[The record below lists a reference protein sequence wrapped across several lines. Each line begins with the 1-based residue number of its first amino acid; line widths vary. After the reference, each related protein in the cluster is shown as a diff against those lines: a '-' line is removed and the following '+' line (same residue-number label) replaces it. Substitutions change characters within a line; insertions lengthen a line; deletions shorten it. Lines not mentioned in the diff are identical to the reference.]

1 MICRRWSMRRSPDIW
16 VTSCGDRWRWSEP
29 NCVYEA
35 CFFWIRAVKFK
46 VTVVYV
52 TISAECGKVWF
63 SLWYN
68 RDDCCAGCS
77 IERFQITDN
86 KDNLCWR
93 HKRRADKALDNGNIL
108 CRTGGGVRVSSTI
121 SSSSGGRKENTILM
135 LGSFTIVSGQ
145 VRHQ

>member
-1 MICRRWSMRRSPDIW
+1 MGRSPDVR

-35 CFFWIRAVKFK
+35 CFFWIRTVKFE

-68 RDDCCAGCS
+68 RDDCCAWCS
-77 IERFQITDN
+77 TERFQITDN

-93 HKRRADKALDNGNIL
+93 HKRRADKVFRRRQYTVPNRRELKSRRL
-108 CRTGGGVRVSSTI
+108 
-121 SSSSGGRKENTILM
+121 
-135 LGSFTIVSGQ
+135 
-145 VRHQ
+145 